1 MSKKYTTEEFI
12 EKSKI
17 VHGDKYNYSKVE
29 YINSTHKVCIICP
42 EHGEFW
48 QQPQNHIQGQN
59 CPICGRLIANSKTS
73 KSKQDFIDE
82 ANKVHK
88 NKYTYDKVNYINTD
102 TKIIITCPKHGD
114 FLETPYLHL
123 KGHGCKKCSN
133 VHQYTTK
140 EFIEKG
146 ALIHHNK
153 YDYSKTNYINSR
165 ILTTIICPHHGEFLQ
180 QPIIHLSGHG
190 CLKCGYDTVS
200 TSLSKTTEEFITQ
213 AQKVHKN
220 LYDYSNTIYTGEID
234 QVEIICKKHGAF
246 LQCPK
251 DHLSGSGCPKCKLKS
266 QNKLYNKLSQDL
278 KCEILF
284 EAGKSL
290 IPWIK
295 RFRLDLYIPEYNI
308 AIEYD
313 GIQHFK
319 QVDYFKNYS
328 LQLTKRRDAE
338 KEQLCLENNCKLFR
352 IKYDYSDEEYANL
365 VNNIKQLIT

>member
-1 MSKKYTTEEFI
+1 MSKKYTIEEFI

-123 KGHGCKKCSN
+123 KGHGC
-133 VHQYTTK
+133 
-140 EFIEKG
+140 
-146 ALIHHNK
+146 
-153 YDYSKTNYINSR
+153 
-165 ILTTIICPHHGEFLQ
+165 P
-180 QPIIHLSGHG
+180 
-190 CLKCGYDTVS
+190 KCGYDTVS

-220 LYDYSNTIYTGEID
+220 LYDYSNIIYTGEIN